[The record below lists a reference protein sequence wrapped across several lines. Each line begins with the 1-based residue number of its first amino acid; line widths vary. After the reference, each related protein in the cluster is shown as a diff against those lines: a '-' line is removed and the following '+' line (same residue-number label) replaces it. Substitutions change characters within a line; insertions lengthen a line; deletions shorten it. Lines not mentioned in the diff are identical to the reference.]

1 MWGASLPASDASHAT
16 GPNAVVFGCAGPRLS
31 ADERAFFADANPLGF
46 ILFAR
51 NCLEPTQI
59 RDLTGELRD
68 AVGHADAPI
77 LIDQEGGRIQ
87 RLNPPHWRAAPTAA
101 SLGALAARDRVA
113 AREAVRINAQLLG
126 AELIA
131 LGIDVDCAP
140 VLDVPV
146 PGAHG
151 IIGDRAFGTDPSLI
165 GALGR
170 ASCEGFLS
178 VGVAPVIKHI
188 PGHGRARADSHL
200 ELPVVET
207 PLDALA
213 ETDFVPFAANAD
225 APYAMTAHVVFTAL
239 DPELPATLSEIV
251 VEGIIRE
258 RIGFTG
264 FLFSDDVGMKALA
277 GPFTERTRAALGA
290 GCDAVLHC
298 SGDFAEMRA
307 IAPVVPPLTSA
318 ARERFAAARRQIA
331 APAPFDSAAARERL
345 DALLTK
351 AA

>member
-1 MWGASLPASDASHAT
+1 LPVSGT
-16 GPNAVVFGCAGPRLS
+16 PRAVVYGCIGPKLT
-31 ADERAFFADANPLGF
+31 ADERAFFRDADPLGF

-51 NCLEPTQI
+51 NCVEPAQI
-59 RDLTGELRD
+59 RDLAAELR
-68 AVGHADAPI
+68 ASVGRAAAPI

-101 SLGALAARDRVA
+101 SLGALAVRDRVA
-113 AREAVRINAQLLG
+113 AREAVRLNAQLL
-126 AELIA
+126 AVELAA

-146 PGAHG
+146 AGAHD
-151 IIGDRAFGTDPSLI
+151 IIGDRAFGADPALV
-165 GALGR
+165 GELGR
-170 ASCEGFLS
+170 AACAGFIAG
-178 VGVAPVIKHI
+178 GVAPMIKHI

-207 PLDALA
+207 PLDRLA
-213 ETDFVPFAANAD
+213 ETDFAPFVANAD

-258 RIGFTG
+258 RIGFKG

-277 GPFTERTRAALGA
+277 GPLADRARAALGA
-290 GCDAVLHC
+290 GCDAILHC

-307 IAPVVPPLTSA
+307 IAPAVPPLSASAQARFGA
-318 ARERFAAARRQIA
+318 ARDRIAKPTAFDARAAR
-331 APAPFDSAAARERL
+331 DRL
-345 DALLTK
+345 DALLTR

>member
-1 MWGASLPASDASHAT
+1 LPA
-16 GPNAVVFGCAGPRLS
+16 NAVVFGCAGPRLG
-31 ADERAFFADANPLGF
+31 ADERAFFADANPLGY

-51 NCLEPTQI
+51 NCVEPAQI
-59 RDLTGELRD
+59 RELTAALRD
-68 AVGHADAPI
+68 SVGRPDAPI

-113 AREAVRINAQLLG
+113 ARDAVRLNAQLLG

-140 VLDVPV
+140 VLDIPV

-151 IIGDRAFGTDPSLI
+151 IIGDRAFGTDPDLI
-165 GALGR
+165 GTLGR
-170 ASCEGFLS
+170 AACEGFLS

-200 ELPVVET
+200 ELPTVET
-207 PLDALA
+207 PLDVLA
-213 ETDFVPFAANAD
+213 ATDFAPFAANAD

-251 VEGIIRE
+251 IEVTIRE
-258 RIGFTG
+258 RIGFKG

-277 GPFTERTRAALGA
+277 GPLADRARAALGA

-298 SGDFAEMRA
+298 SGDFTEMRA
-307 IAPVVPPLTSA
+307 IAPVVPPLSPTA
-318 ARERFAAARRQIA
+318 QERFAAARRCMA
-331 APAPFDSAAARERL
+331 APAAFDAAAARDRL
-345 DALLTK
+345 DALLTR

>member
-1 MWGASLPASDASHAT
+1 MSGASLPVSGSSHASA
-16 GPNAVVFGCAGPRLS
+16 PRAVVFGCAGARLS
-31 ADERAFFADANPLGF
+31 ADERAFFKDTDPLGF

-51 NCLEPTQI
+51 NCLDPAQI

-68 AVGHADAPI
+68 SVGRADAPI

-101 SLGALAARDRVA
+101 SLGALAARDRFA
-113 AREAVRINAQLLG
+113 AREAVRLNAQLL
-126 AELIA
+126 ATELLA

-146 PGAHG
+146 SGAHD
-151 IIGDRAFGTDPSLI
+151 IIGDRAFATDPGLV
-165 GALGR
+165 GELGR

-178 VGVAPVIKHI
+178 AGVAPVIKHI
-188 PGHGRARADSHL
+188 PGHGRARSDSHL
-200 ELPVVET
+200 ELPIVET
-207 PLDALA
+207 PLDVLA
-213 ETDFVPFAANAD
+213 ETDFVPFVANAD

-251 VEGIIRE
+251 IEGIIRE
-258 RIGFTG
+258 RIGFKG

-277 GPFTERTRAALGA
+277 GPLADRSRAALGA

-298 SGDFAEMRA
+298 SGDLVEMREVA
-307 IAPVVPPLTSA
+307 LAVPALIRA
-318 ARERFAAARRQIA
+318 AHERFVSARKQLASPKTLDIG
-331 APAPFDSAAARERL
+331 AARERL
-345 DALLTK
+345 DALLAR

>member
-1 MWGASLPASDASHAT
+1 M
-16 GPNAVVFGCAGPRLS
+16 FGCAGPRLT
-31 ADERAFFADANPLGF
+31 ADERAFFKDTDPLGF

-51 NCLEPTQI
+51 NCVEPAQI
-59 RDLTGELRD
+59 LDLTSALRD
-68 AVGHADAPI
+68 SVGRGNAPI

-87 RLNPPHWRAAPTAA
+87 RLTPPHWRAAPTAA
-101 SLGALAARDRVA
+101 SLGAVALRDRIA
-113 AREAVRINAQLLG
+113 AREAVRLNAQLLG

-146 PGAHG
+146 VGAHG
-151 IIGDRAFGTDPSLI
+151 IIGDRAFGTDPALI
-165 GALGR
+165 GELGR

-200 ELPVVET
+200 ELPIVET

-213 ETDFVPFAANAD
+213 ETDFVPFVANAD

-251 VEGIIRE
+251 IEGVIRE
-258 RIGFTG
+258 RIGFNG

-277 GPFTERTRAALGA
+277 GPLADRSRAALGA

-298 SGDFAEMRA
+298 SGDFAEMRE
-307 IAPVVPPLTSA
+307 IAPVVPALTTA
-318 ARERFAAARRQIA
+318 AHERFLAARRLVA
-331 APAPFDSAAARERL
+331 APTKFDALAACERL
-345 DALLTK
+345 DALLAR